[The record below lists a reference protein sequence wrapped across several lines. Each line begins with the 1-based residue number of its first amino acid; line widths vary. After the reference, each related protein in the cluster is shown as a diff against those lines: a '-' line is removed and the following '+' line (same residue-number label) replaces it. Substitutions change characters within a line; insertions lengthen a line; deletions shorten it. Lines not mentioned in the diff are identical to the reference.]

1 MQYSNSFFFSA
12 ILHHN
17 CSTLLT
23 SSVSPVNAL
32 YYPQHS
38 SPRLT
43 EQDQPLHQQQE
54 TDKFTTE
61 SHDISDFVTY
71 VCQDAGSTT
80 LENATFHPHPHQLA
94 PHSHSLT
101 HHTSPHY
108 HQIHQQLRGAKL
120 PAGPQATPYHNTML
134 PPMLP
139 PMARPVAII
148 RTSGD
153 LSMVQSGDKGNHIDE
168 VSRNEATTIGGNNSP
183 IESDAADSIASS
195 ECTTLI
201 ARTSPQPHTQA
212 QNLPHSATSLQ
223 SVTQTAR
230 CKMPTI
236 ASNSL
241 ARIANQMYPS
251 ANGREY
257 FNHFH
262 TQSTPVS
269 IS

>member
-1 MQYSNSFFFSA
+1 MLA
-12 ILHHN
+12 
-17 CSTLLT
+17 

-38 SPRLT
+38 SPRLAD
-43 EQDQPLHQQQE
+43 QDQLLQQQQQQE
-54 TDKFTTE
+54 ADKFATE

-71 VCQDAGSTT
+71 VCQDSASST
-80 LENATFHPHPHQLA
+80 LENATFHTHPHQLA
-94 PHSHSLT
+94 PHSHSLAH
-101 HHTSPHY
+101 HHTSSHY
-108 HQIHQQLRGAKL
+108 HQIHQQLRGAKV
-120 PAGPQATPYHNTML
+120 PQGTPYHNTML

-153 LSMVQSGDKGNHIDE
+153 LSMVQSTDKESDINE
-168 VSRNEATTIGGNNSP
+168 ETRNVTATIGGNNSP
-183 IESDAADSIASS
+183 IGSDAADSIASS
-195 ECTTLI
+195 ECTTLVT
-201 ARTSPQPHTQA
+201 RTPPLPHTHGQNHPASSPQVQ
-212 QNLPHSATSLQ
+212 
-223 SVTQTAR
+223 AR

-241 ARIANQMYPS
+241 ARIATQMYPS

-262 TQSTPVS
+262 TQPTSVS
-269 IS
+269 IIFLDMILISKNKKP